1 MYGLEEK
8 ERREKFAFDLE
19 RRIKDEPQHLKELL
33 AKAEKRMAEIKKLLR
48 EGANEKDFDRLGVL
62 LHGYAALQKV
72 LKKAGK

>member
-8 ERREKFAFDLE
+8 EKKEKFAFDLE
-19 RRIKDEPQHLKELL
+19 RRVKTEPQHLKEIL
-33 AKAEKRMAEIKKLLR
+33 AKAEKRILEIKKLLR
-48 EGANEKDFDRLGVL
+48 EGANEKDFDRLGIL